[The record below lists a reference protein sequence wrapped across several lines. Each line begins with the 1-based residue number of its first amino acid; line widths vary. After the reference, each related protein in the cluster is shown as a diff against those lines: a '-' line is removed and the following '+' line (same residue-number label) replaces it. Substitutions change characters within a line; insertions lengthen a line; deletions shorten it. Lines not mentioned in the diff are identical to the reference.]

1 MLSRVFANI
10 DAARRRLH
18 LYRFTLT
25 ILATQPS
32 LSPMVRVLKTYSLS
46 LVFVATA
53 FVLNRTLHS
62 LTVAPPFATFLWAVI
77 LSAWFGG
84 TGPAILAMVVSAFL
98 ADYYFFPPLN
108 HASLSP
114 SELLRVVLFLG
125 TSSII
130 TLLASRE
137 RRQSRKLGSI
147 LDGMSDA
154 FLVYDKH
161 WVCVRANSRARDLLG
176 RDPVGTILWQAAPET
191 RDSIV
196 SERLHRVMQE
206 RVPLS
211 YEHYYQPLKAWL
223 QADCFPTD
231 EGVSVFL
238 RNITERKQSEEILR
252 ASEARYRFLAES
264 MSQYVWTSDEKGEV
278 DYANQH
284 FLNFTGQTFE
294 EIKSG
299 KTTELIHAEDRA
311 RVLAIVGESL
321 ALKKPY
327 EVEYRARRSSDGAYR
342 WFLTRCEPFADAE
355 GKVKWLGTGI
365 DVTERKKAAD
375 IINENRRQMRMVLD
389 AAQIGAWVWD
399 LKTDEVVDLG
409 NMSEI
414 FGVSSLNSI
423 EVFMNC
429 VHPDDLARTKAGIA
443 AALDTGRYDA
453 EFRVIRNGEL
463 RWLRALGSVLTDE
476 KNKPTQLA
484 GVSFDITE
492 KKRIEQALLKS
503 EKLAAVGRL
512 AASVSHEINNPLEA
526 VTNLLFLMERENDTS
541 RLHEYT
547 KVAQLELSRVT
558 EIAKQTLRFHRQP
571 SHRSTASVGELT
583 DSVLMLFRGRIAQV
597 GVEIERDYAS
607 GDMFLCYASEVRQVL
622 ANLISNAL
630 DASRSGTRIHIRTKV
645 VNTSTLGR
653 CVRLTVAD
661 TGRGMSSA
669 TQKLIYEPFFTTKES
684 TGTGLGLWV
693 SLEIARKHG
702 GIIRVR
708 SSDNPDHH
716 GTVFVILFPMENGAA
731 SATSSAAD

>member
-1 MLSRVFANI
+1 
-10 DAARRRLH
+10 
-18 LYRFTLT
+18 
-25 ILATQPS
+25 
-32 LSPMVRVLKTYSLS
+32 MVRVLKTYSLS
-46 LVFVATA
+46 LAFVAAA
-53 FVLNRTLHS
+53 FLLNHTLHL

-77 LSAWFGG
+77 LSAWFGWHR
-84 TGPAILAMVVSAFL
+84 ACHLLAMAFCRNSWRL
-98 ADYYFFPPLN
+98 FLFPPLRQL
-108 HASLSP
+108 SLSP
-114 SELLRVVLFLG
+114 SDLLRIVLFLA
-125 TSSII
+125 TCSII

-191 RDSIV
+191 RTPLFPESL
-196 SERLHRVMQE
+196 RRVMQD
-206 RVPLS
+206 RIPLS

-238 RNITERKQSEEILR
+238 RNITERKQSEESLR
-252 ASEARYRFLAES
+252 ASERRYRFLAES
-264 MSQYVWTSDEKGEV
+264 MSQYVWTTNEKGEV

-284 FLNFTGQTFE
+284 FLNFAGQSLE
-294 EIKSG
+294 EIKSE
-299 KTTELIHAEDRA
+299 KTVELLHPEDRA

-321 ALKKPY
+321 VLGKPY
-327 EVEYRARRSSDGAYR
+327 EVEYRARRNSDGAYR
-342 WFLTRCEPFADAE
+342 WFLSRCEAFVDAE

-409 NMSEI
+409 NTSEI
-414 FGVSSLNSI
+414 FGVSSLNTI

-429 VHPDDLARTKAGIA
+429 LHPEDLERTKANIA

-453 EFRVIRNGEL
+453 EYRVVRNGEL

-476 KNKPTQLA
+476 KNKPSQLA
-484 GVSFDITE
+484 GVTFDITE

-526 VTNLLFLMERENDTS
+526 VTNLLFLMEREKDTS

-547 KVAQLELSRVT
+547 KVAQQELSRVT

-571 SHRSTASVGELT
+571 SHRSTASIGELA

-597 GVEIERDYAS
+597 GVGVETDYSS

-630 DASRSGTRIHIRTKV
+630 DASRSGTRICIRTKV
-645 VNTSTLGR
+645 VNTCKLGR
-653 CVRLTVAD
+653 CVQLTVAD
-661 TGRGMSSA
+661 TGRGMSAA

-708 SSDNPDHH
+708 SRDNPDHH

>member
-1 MLSRVFANI
+1 ML
-10 DAARRRLH
+10 
-18 LYRFTLT
+18 T
-25 ILATQPS
+25 TQAP
-32 LSPMVRVLKTYSLS
+32 LSPMVRILKAYSLS
-46 LVFVATA
+46 LAFVAAA
-53 FVLNRTLHS
+53 FVLNHTLHS

-77 LSAWFGG
+77 LAAWFGG

-98 ADYYFFPPLN
+98 ADYYFFPPPDRL
-108 HASLSP
+108 SLSI
-114 SELLRVVLFLG
+114 SDLLRIVLFLG
-125 TSSII
+125 TCSII

-161 WVCVRANSRARDLLG
+161 WVCVRSNSRARELLG
-176 RDPVGTILWQAAPET
+176 RDPLGTILWEAAPET
-191 RDSIV
+191 EDSVV
-196 SERLHRVMQE
+196 SESLRRVMQD
-206 RVPLS
+206 RIPLS
-211 YEHYYQPLKAWL
+211 YEHYYRPLKAWL

-238 RNITERKQSEEILR
+238 RNITERKQAEESLR
-252 ASEARYRFLAES
+252 ASEGRYRFLAES
-264 MSQYVWTSDEKGEV
+264 MSQYVWTTDEKGEV

-284 FLNFTGQTFE
+284 FLNFTGQSLE
-294 EIKSG
+294 EIKAR
-299 KTTELIHAEDRA
+299 KTVELLHPEDRA

-321 ALKKPY
+321 VQRKPY
-327 EVEYRARRSSDGAYR
+327 EVEYRARRNSDGTYR
-342 WFLTRCEPFADAE
+342 WFLSRCEPFVDAE

-375 IINENRRQMRMVLD
+375 IINENRQQMRMVLD
-389 AAQIGAWVWD
+389 AAQIGAWVWE

-409 NMSEI
+409 NTSEI
-414 FGVSSLNSI
+414 FGVSSLNTI

-429 VHPDDLARTKAGIA
+429 LHPDDLERTKTSIA
-443 AALDTGRYDA
+443 NALDTGRYDA
-453 EFRVIRNGEL
+453 EYRVVRDGEL
-463 RWLRALGSVLTDE
+463 RWLRSLGSVLTDE
-476 KNKPTQLA
+476 RNKPSQLA
-484 GVSFDITE
+484 GVTFDITE

-526 VTNLLFLMERENDTS
+526 VTNLLFLMEREKDTS

-547 KVAQLELSRVT
+547 KVAQQELSRVT

-571 SHRSTASVGELT
+571 SHRSTASIGELA

-597 GVEIERDYAS
+597 GVDVETNYSS

-630 DASRSGTRIHIRTKV
+630 DASRSGTRICIRTKV
-645 VNTSTLGR
+645 VNTCKLGR
-653 CVRLTVAD
+653 CVQLTVAD
-661 TGRGMSSA
+661 TGRGMSAA

-708 SSDNPDHH
+708 SSDNPDRH